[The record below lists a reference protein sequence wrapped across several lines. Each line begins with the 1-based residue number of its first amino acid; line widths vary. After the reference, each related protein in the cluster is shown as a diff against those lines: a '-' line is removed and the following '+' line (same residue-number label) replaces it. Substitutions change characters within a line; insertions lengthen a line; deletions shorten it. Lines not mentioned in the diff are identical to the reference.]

1 MLLIDD
7 EKTALQKRV
16 RQLESELMQLR
27 GDMRNELDRATR
39 EKEDAL
45 SRAQSQ
51 KVLFVLYRGKQRE
64 RVEGEFN

>member
-51 KVLFVLYRGKQRE
+51 KVLFVL
-64 RVEGEFN
+64 